1 MTHCRGVVNL
11 GFILI
16 WGLLLTGEV
25 QAAVHDPAF
34 NRYLSALAVL
44 AAYLVFCL
52 WIFRRHRRRVAAMA
66 SVPGNT
72 SGKKEAMPDGA
83 SLLVAY
89 ASQSGFARDLAIRTV
104 DSLREAGMSAH
115 CLALDDINAAML
127 EKASRALFVVST
139 TGEGDAPD
147 NARSFVQ
154 RTMPEV
160 TSLAQLQYG
169 ILALGDSGYANFCGF
184 GHQLDGWLQHVHALP
199 LFDLVQV
206 DAGDAG
212 ALRHWQYQLGLLA
225 GSPAMAD
232 WQAPQ
237 YQSWCLVMR
246 RQLNVGSTGA
256 PVYHLALRSD
266 DSAIAWQAGDIAE
279 IGPRNPRHEVTQWL
293 SRLGVSPDNLVDG
306 RALLECLQE
315 RMLPEGEREVRA
327 LQGLPPD
334 ALLARLQPLPHR
346 EYSIASLPSD
356 GQLELL
362 VRQAGHADDR
372 LGLGSGWLTRYVE
385 IGGDVALRIREN
397 TAFHPPAAHEPMIL
411 IGNGTG
417 IAGLRAHLKARAI
430 SAQAPNWLLF
440 GERHAAHDFHFEDEI
455 KAWQSSGL
463 IERLD
468 VTFSRDQAD
477 RQYVQHALACHAQL
491 LRDWVARRAA
501 IYVCGSANGMAQ
513 EVHTVLL
520 HALGEDTLTQLALDG
535 RYRRDIY

>member
-1 MTHCRGVVNL
+1 MTHFPSV
-11 GFILI
+11 ILRVF
-16 WGLLLTGEV
+16 WGLLLTCEA
-25 QAAVHDPAF
+25 QAAAHDPVF
-34 NRYLSALAVL
+34 ERYLSALAIL

-52 WIFRRHRRRVAAMA
+52 WIFRRHRQRAAAMA

-72 SGKKEAMPDGA
+72 NEKKEVLQNGGGV
-83 SLLVAY
+83 LVAY
-89 ASQSGFARDLAIRTV
+89 ASQSGFARDLAFRTA
-104 DSLREAGMSAH
+104 DSLQEAGVSAH
-115 CLALDDINAAML
+115 CLALDDIDAVML

-147 NARSFVQ
+147 NARLFVQ

-169 ILALGDSGYANFCGF
+169 ILALGDSSYANFCGF

-225 GSPAMAD
+225 GSPAMVD
-232 WQAPQ
+232 WQTPQ
-237 YQSWCLVMR
+237 YQSWRLVMR
-246 RQLNVGSTGA
+246 KQLNPGSTGA
-256 PVYHLALRSD
+256 PVYHLALRGGGAD
-266 DSAIAWQAGDIAE
+266 IAWQAGDIAE
-279 IGPRNPRHEVTQWL
+279 IGPRHPRYEAEQWMA
-293 SRLGVSPDNLVDG
+293 RLGINPDTLVDG

-315 RMLPEGEREVRA
+315 RTLPQGAREVQA

-334 ALLARLQPLPHR
+334 GLLSRLQSLPHR

-362 VRQAGHADDR
+362 VRQAGHADGR
-372 LGLGSGWLTRYVE
+372 LGLGSGWLTRYAE
-385 IGGDVALRIREN
+385 IDGDVALRIREN
-397 TAFHPPAAHEPMIL
+397 TAFHPPAAHDPMIL

-417 IAGLRAHLKARAI
+417 IAGLRAHLKARAR
-430 SAQAPNWLLF
+430 SSQAPNWLLF

-455 KAWQSSGL
+455 RAWQSSGL

-468 VTFSRDQAD
+468 VVFSRDQAD
-477 RQYVQHALACHAQL
+477 KQYVQHALARHTEL
-491 LRDWVARRAA
+491 LQGWVARRAA

>member
-1 MTHCRGVVNL
+1 MTHLPGLVLSWFC
-11 GFILI
+11 
-16 WGLLLTGEV
+16 GLLLTGEA
-25 QAAVHDPAF
+25 QAAIHNPAF
-34 NRYLSALAVL
+34 DRYLSAVAVL
-44 AAYLVFCL
+44 AAYFVFCL
-52 WIFRRHRRRVAAMA
+52 WIFRRHRRRVTAMA
-66 SVPGNT
+66 SMQRSTN
-72 SGKKEAMPDGA
+72 GKNETVLDGA

-89 ASQSGFARDLAIRTV
+89 ASQSGFARDLAFRTV
-104 DSLREAGMSAH
+104 DSLQEAGMRAY

-127 EKASRALFVVST
+127 GKVSRALFVVST

-147 NARSFVQ
+147 NARAFVQ

-160 TSLAQLQYG
+160 ASLRQLQYG
-169 ILALGDSGYANFCGF
+169 ILALGDSSYANFCGF
-184 GHQLDGWLQHVHALP
+184 GHQLDAWLQHVHALP

-225 GSPAMAD
+225 GSTAMAD
-232 WQAPQ
+232 WQTPQ
-237 YQSWCLVMR
+237 YQVWRLLMR
-246 RQLNVGSTGA
+246 KQLNAGSTGA

-266 DSAIAWQAGDIAE
+266 DAGIAWQAGDIAE
-279 IGPRNPRHEVTQWL
+279 IGPRHLRHEVEQWMTQ
-293 SRLGVSPDNLVDG
+293 LGMGIDTLVDG
-306 RALLECLQE
+306 RTLLECLQG
-315 RMLPEGEREVRA
+315 RMLPEGEHEVQA

-334 ALLARLQPLPHR
+334 ELLARLQPLPHR
-346 EYSIASLPSD
+346 EYSIASLPGD
-356 GQLELL
+356 GHLELL
-362 VRQAGHADDR
+362 VRQASHGDGR
-372 LGLGSGWLTRYVE
+372 LGLGSGWLTRYAE
-385 IGGDVALRIREN
+385 IGGDIALRIREN
-397 TAFHPPAAHEPMIL
+397 AAFHPPAAHDPMIL

-440 GERHAAHDFHFEDEI
+440 GERHAAHDFHFESEI
-455 KAWQSSGL
+455 RAWQSSGL

-468 VTFSRDQAD
+468 VVFSRDQAD
-477 RQYVQHALACHAQL
+477 KQYVQHVLARHAEL

-520 HALGEDTLTQLALDG
+520 DTLGEDTLTQLALDG